1 MNRTLRS
8 MLMEMK
14 IKSGAA
20 DYVFLDD
27 KGNQIKTVKS
37 PETGPDFELEF
48 SYDFLL
54 WVGRNPSL
62 NFLASPTELYYL
74 LNSSSSIAE

>member
-20 DYVFLDD
+20 DYVFLED
-27 KGNQIKTVKS
+27 KGNQIKTVKP
-37 PETGPDFELEF
+37 PETGPPFKLDF
-48 SYDFLL
+48 SYDF
-54 WVGRNPSL
+54 
-62 NFLASPTELYYL
+62 
-74 LNSSSSIAE
+74 I